1 MFIRT
6 TAINKLLKLKKR
18 VRVVPGSTSAGKT
31 FGILPVLI
39 NDAILEPGLEISVV
53 SESMPHL
60 RRGAMKDFLKIM
72 ALTKRFQRKQWNA
85 SNSKYTF
92 LNGSYIE
99 FFSADMPSK
108 VLGPRRHILFINEAN
123 NIAWETYH
131 QLAIRTSNTIWVDFN
146 PANESWAYEELKN
159 DDDIEWLTLTYKD
172 NEALAPALVREI
184 EKALPKAFYN
194 FKLPTDK
201 LFSPENIKNAY
212 WSNWWKVYGL
222 GQLGMLQGVVFSNWK
237 IIDELPKD
245 ARLNGTGIDFGYSN
259 HPTAIINQYMHN
271 NSPIYDEICYQKGL
285 QNGTIARI
293 LQNHGLSKNHDIFA
307 DSAEPKSIDEIN
319 TYGFSVQGV
328 DKGADSILFGI
339 SILQECPFY
348 VTRRS
353 IHLIKELRQYCWDRD
368 KTGAYL
374 NKPVKINDHAIDAIR
389 YIAMM
394 LQANRKYTDETAPNE
409 ALLLALKIFN

>member
-1 MFIRT
+1 
-6 TAINKLLKLKKR
+6 
-18 VRVVPGSTSAGKT
+18 
-31 FGILPVLI
+31 
-39 NDAILEPGLEISVV
+39 
-53 SESMPHL
+53 
-60 RRGAMKDFLKIM
+60 
-72 ALTKRFQRKQWNA
+72 
-85 SNSKYTF
+85 
-92 LNGSYIE
+92 
-99 FFSADMPSK
+99 
-108 VLGPRRHILFINEAN
+108 
-123 NIAWETYH
+123 
-131 QLAIRTSNTIWVDFN
+131 
-146 PANESWAYEELKN
+146 
-159 DDDIEWLTLTYKD
+159 
-172 NEALAPALVREI
+172 
-184 EKALPKAFYN
+184 
-194 FKLPTDK
+194 
-201 LFSPENIKNAY
+201 
-212 WSNWWKVYGL
+212 
-222 GQLGMLQGVVFSNWK
+222 
-237 IIDELPKD
+237 
-245 ARLNGTGIDFGYSN
+245 
-259 HPTAIINQYMHN
+259 MHN

-394 LQANRKYTDETAPNE
+394 LQANRKYIDETASNE